1 MRRRGWEQLIRVLKN
16 PAVIQFIKFSLVGVS
31 NTVVSLAVYY
41 TVVLLNPKLYLVG
54 STAGAV
60 VSIANSFYWNNKYVF
75 SGAKTS
81 VLEVLMRLGK
91 TYLSYGVTFVLG
103 ITLLYIEVDVLGLS
117 VVLCP
122 LMNRVVMIP
131 LSFILNKYWTFR

>member
-1 MRRRGWEQLIRVLKN
+1 
-16 PAVIQFIKFSLVGVS
+16 
-31 NTVVSLAVYY
+31 
-41 TVVLLNPKLYLVG
+41 
-54 STAGAV
+54 
-60 VSIANSFYWNNKYVF
+60 
-75 SGAKTS
+75 
-81 VLEVLMRLGK
+81 MRLGK